1 MTNCCPSQ
9 SVNMSSPG
17 FLFPSL
23 RCSCGAAVSA
33 GIAAPGCHGDRV
45 VIDIEVKA
53 AFFLP
58 LITNKQELSPYS
70 GLQICLRQVE

>member
-1 MTNCCPSQ
+1 M
-9 SVNMSSPG
+9 
-17 FLFPSL
+17 
-23 RCSCGAAVSA
+23 SA

-70 GLQICLRQVE
+70 GLQICLRQVEREKGISKDDGSSV